1 MCGDVY
7 VEFSLSCPEMYK
19 YSVLYFTFLTPD
31 SVTQVNLA
39 EILASLRPLRW
50 LTYKCLLT
58 TTADADL

>member
-7 VEFSLSCPEMYK
+7 VEDSLACPEMYK

-31 SVTQVNLA
+31 SSIQVNLVK
-39 EILASLRPLRW
+39 ILASLRPLRW